1 MEAVALSILVVVIYF
16 ILIYIFGRTNKNTPK
31 FTSGSFTS
39 TVYTSEGSTKPYKNE
54 PIEEPKEEPKEES
67 KENIAEHYK
76 HILEINATYAERVLY
91 SFLTGKIDFE
101 FQKIIYTD
109 NKKHF
114 FIADFYIPSKNL
126 IIELDGEYHDNIK
139 QQDKDIWRT
148 RILKSLGYKVIRF
161 KNKQITE
168 SNNLFW
174 VLNIIKNK

>member
-31 FTSGSFTS
+31 FTPGSYTS
-39 TVYTSEGSTKPYKNE
+39 TLHTPEGSIKPYK
-54 PIEEPKEEPKEES
+54 EEPREES
-67 KENIAEHYK
+67 KENTAEHYK
-76 HILEINATYAERVLY
+76 HILEVNATYAERLLKT
-91 SFLTGKIDFE
+91 FLTGKIDFE

-109 NKKHF
+109 NKHF

-126 IIELDGEYHDNIK
+126 IIELDGEYHNDAK

-148 RILKSLGYKVIRF
+148 KLLNSLGYRVIRF

-168 SNNLFW
+168 SRDLSW
-174 VLNIIKNK
+174 ILNIIENK

>member
-31 FTSGSFTS
+31 FTPGSYTS
-39 TVYTSEGSTKPYKNE
+39 TLHTSEGSIKPYK
-54 PIEEPKEEPKEES
+54 EESREES
-67 KENIAEHYK
+67 KENTAERYK
-76 HILEINATYAERVLY
+76 HILEVNATYAEKLLKT
-91 SFLTGKIDFE
+91 FLTGKIDFE

-109 NKKHF
+109 NKHF

-126 IIELDGEYHDNIK
+126 IIELDGEYHNDAK

-148 RILKSLGYKVIRF
+148 KLLNSLGYRVIRF

-168 SNNLFW
+168 SRDLSW
-174 VLNIIKNK
+174 ILNIIENK

>member
-31 FTSGSFTS
+31 FTPGSYTS
-39 TVYTSEGSTKPYKNE
+39 TLHTSEGSIKPYK
-54 PIEEPKEEPKEES
+54 EELRKES
-67 KENIAEHYK
+67 KENTAERYK
-76 HILEINATYAERVLY
+76 HILEVNATYAERLFK

-109 NKKHF
+109 NKHF

-126 IIELDGEYHDNIK
+126 IIELDGEYHNDIK

-148 RILKSLGYKVIRF
+148 NILKSLGYEVIRF
-161 KNKQITE
+161 KNSQIIE
-168 SNNLFW
+168 SKNLFW
-174 VLNIIKNK
+174 ILNIIENK

>member
-1 MEAVALSILVVVIYF
+1 MMQAVVLSILVVVVYF
-16 ILIYIFGRTNKNTPK
+16 IIIMYIFGRTNKNTPK
-31 FTSGSFTS
+31 FTSGIFTS
-39 TVYTSEGSTKPYKNE
+39 TVHTSEGSTKPYKNE
-54 PIEEPKEEPKEES
+54 PKEEP

-126 IIELDGEYHDNIK
+126 IIELDGEYHDDAK
-139 QQDKDIWRT
+139 QQNKDIWRT
-148 RILKSLGYKVIRF
+148 KVLKSLGYRVIRF
-161 KNKQITE
+161 KNKQIVE
-168 SNNLFW
+168 SKNLFW

>member
-1 MEAVALSILVVVIYF
+1 MEAVALSILVVIIYF

-31 FTSGSFTS
+31 FTPGSYTS
-39 TVYTSEGSTKPYKNE
+39 TLHTSEGSIKPYK
-54 PIEEPKEEPKEES
+54 EESKEES
-67 KENIAEHYK
+67 KENTAEHYK
-76 HILEINATYAERVLY
+76 HILEVNATYAERLLKI
-91 SFLTGKIDFE
+91 FLTGKIDFE

-109 NKKHF
+109 NKHF

-148 RILKSLGYKVIRF
+148 QILKSLGYEVIRF

-168 SNNLFW
+168 SRDLSW
-174 VLNIIKNK
+174 LLNIIENK

>member
-31 FTSGSFTS
+31 FTPGSFTS
-39 TVYTSEGSTKPYKNE
+39 TLHTSEDSTKPYK
-54 PIEEPKEEPKEES
+54 EEPR
-67 KENIAEHYK
+67 ENTAEYYK
-76 HILEINATYAERVLY
+76 HVLEINATYAERLLKI
-91 SFLTGKIDFE
+91 FLTGKIDFE

-109 NKKHF
+109 NKHF

-126 IIELDGEYHDNIK
+126 IIELDGEYHDSIK

-148 RILKSLGYKVIRF
+148 KLLNSLGYEVIRF

-168 SNNLFW
+168 SRDLSW
-174 VLNIIKNK
+174 ILNIIENK

>member
-1 MEAVALSILVVVIYF
+1 MEAVVLSILVVVIYF
-16 ILIYIFGRTNKNTPK
+16 ILIYIFGRINKNTPK
-31 FTSGSFTS
+31 FTPGSFTS
-39 TVYTSEGSTKPYKNE
+39 TLHTSEGSVKPYK
-54 PIEEPKEEPKEES
+54 EEP

-76 HILEINATYAERVLY
+76 HILEVNATYAERVLY

-168 SNNLFW
+168 SRDLSW
-174 VLNIIKNK
+174 ILNIIENK